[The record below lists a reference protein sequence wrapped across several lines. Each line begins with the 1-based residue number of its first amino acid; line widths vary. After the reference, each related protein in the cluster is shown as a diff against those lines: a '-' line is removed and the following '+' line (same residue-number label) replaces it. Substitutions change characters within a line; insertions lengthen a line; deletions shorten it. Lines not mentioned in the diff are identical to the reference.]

1 MVRPMSSRPLPDKAF
16 ALRLQLAP
24 NGCDGYVS
32 TVVGSSGE
40 VDALT
45 GFSGMQA
52 FGLAFLSINSLT
64 ALYRSRDDPRNAAF
78 ILASYLDLLALFL
91 CLRLFDSTHPD
102 SLKRRG
108 ALKLA
113 VWTLST
119 TLIAM
124 FSYRVAAIMPFPVA
138 ILVWCMS
145 GLTISGGF
153 YAFFVHRSQ
162 DDDSCGAPLKPC
174 KVCDSSA
181 RGTLIRARGM
191 DMSAKLSCS
200 TNVWP
205 ATWAWT

>member
-1 MVRPMSSRPLPDKAF
+1 WSEERSGGNWLPMAVMDMYPPWW
-16 ALRLQLAP
+16 AP
-24 NGCDGYVS
+24 
-32 TVVGSSGE
+32 
-40 VDALT
+40 LT

-124 FSYRVAAIMPFPVA
+124 FSYRIAAIMPFPVA

-153 YAFFVHRSQ
+153 YAFFVHQSQ
-162 DDDSCGAPLKPC
+162 DDNSCGAPLKPC

-181 RGTLIRARGM
+181 RWGVDSESGMPIRARGM
-191 DMSAKLSCS
+191 DMSAKLPCS

-205 ATWAWT
+205 AT